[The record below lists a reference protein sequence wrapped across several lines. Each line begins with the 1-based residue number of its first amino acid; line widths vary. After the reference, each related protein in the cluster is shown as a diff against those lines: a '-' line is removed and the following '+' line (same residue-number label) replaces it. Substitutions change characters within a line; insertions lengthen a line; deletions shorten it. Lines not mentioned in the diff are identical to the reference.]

1 MPEGY
6 MKNEK
11 IVDKI
16 KKIKK
21 KKKGDKFLFYT
32 IIDFFLINKNS
43 CFLFFLLFY
52 DDIRSISSF

>member
-16 KKIKK
+16 IKIKK
-21 KKKGDKFLFYT
+21 NKIKKGDKFLFYT
-32 IIDFFLINKNS
+32 IIEFF
-43 CFLFFLLFY
+43 
-52 DDIRSISSF
+52 